1 MTCIQTII
9 YLTCAALQA
18 LPGTGH
24 PPCESGG
31 MVLAVVR
38 ANIPTDPE
46 APTSLPVDPGFE
58 VLSERKPSTGCTETP
73 TVLPAAEHYPW
84 CVVGHVQRAEVDHGE
99 ELVTPALP
107 PYHGVCCR
115 EGCSCVSAQ
124 CETIPIGGPLGY
136 ASERARRHAPE
147 VKP

>member
-1 MTCIQTII
+1 MTCIQTIL

-24 PPCESGG
+24 PPCSEGD
-31 MVLAVVR
+31 MVLAVVK
-38 ANIPTDPE
+38 ANVPTDPE
-46 APTSLPVDPGFE
+46 APSPLPIDPGFE
-58 VLSERKPSTGCTETP
+58 VLSERHPSTGCTDTP
-73 TVLPAAEHYPW
+73 TVLPAAQVYPW
-84 CVVGHVQRAEVDHGE
+84 CVVGNVQRAETED
-99 ELVTPALP
+99 LPALDP
-107 PYHGVCCR
+107 HHGICCR
-115 EGCSCVSAQ
+115 QGCSCASSE